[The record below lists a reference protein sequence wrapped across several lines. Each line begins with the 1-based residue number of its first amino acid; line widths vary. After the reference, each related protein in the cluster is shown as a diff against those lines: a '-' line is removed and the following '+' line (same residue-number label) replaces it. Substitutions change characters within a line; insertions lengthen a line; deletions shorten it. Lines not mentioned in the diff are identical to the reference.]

1 MIRRSFNPRFR
12 QPILDGIK
20 TTTIR
25 DACWPIGKPIMAF
38 EWTGKPYR
46 SKQAEIAPII
56 VTAATA
62 IDISLG
68 EFFDCV
74 MFSEIMGLGR
84 PLWQCEGFNGPL
96 DMNEWFLPKMKPGQ
110 TVTKFLHR
118 FELYHPTA

>member
-12 QPILDGIK
+12 NPIWQGIK

-25 DACWPIGKPIMAF
+25 DTAWPIGKPIMAF

-46 SKQAEIAPII
+46 SKQSDIASII
-56 VTAATA
+56 VTAATP

-68 EFFDCV
+68 EFSDCV
-74 MFSEIMGLGR
+74 TFSEIMGLGR

-96 DMNEWFLPKMKPGQ
+96 DMNDWFLPKMKSGQ
-110 TVTKFLHR
+110 TVTKILHR
-118 FELYHPTA
+118 FELFVP